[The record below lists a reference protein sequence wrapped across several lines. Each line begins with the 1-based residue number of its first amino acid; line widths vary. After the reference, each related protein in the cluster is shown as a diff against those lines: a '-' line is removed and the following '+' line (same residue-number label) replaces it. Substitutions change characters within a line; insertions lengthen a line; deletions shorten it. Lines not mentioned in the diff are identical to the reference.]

1 MYRNALV
8 LMLAAA
14 PMMAQQTPPAPPAP
28 PAQPAPAAAPTPAAK
43 PMYAP
48 DDMDRAEAK
57 AARAYAQ
64 DARTEA
70 QKARAAERAAD
81 ADARASE
88 LATERAAERAYAQE
102 ARAATLPALAKSFN
116 FDVRPMAAPMAQF
129 APMAPM
135 APVVAP
141 MALKFGDGFGEGFG
155 KGFGPAVNGGYS
167 PRAPE
172 GWSPQDPADSAWRQA
187 QQAMNRGDYR
197 RAASLFKDI
206 PTKQPNSV
214 YASDALYWEAFSLYR
229 VGGTTELQ
237 DALVV
242 LDQRKNKY
250 PSGRTRGD
258 ADPALATRIAGVL
271 SARGLGDKDLVKRAL
286 TEGSGTCDS
295 EDQSVRAEAL
305 NALRQTDPDEA
316 LNQAKKILGRKDE
329 CSVQLRRTALWMIGN
344 KKDATA
350 TATVI
355 SVAKNDP
362 SVDLRADAT
371 SFLGSMG
378 NDEALAA
385 LEELTKSDEDRVQR
399 AAVRALT
406 TFPNPRARTAMH
418 ALIENNSGNEQL
430 RMTALDAFG
439 SDRSTLDDATWLRSI
454 YPKVDNLRV
463 KGRIV
468 LAVARIGG
476 EQNEQWLMSL
486 AKNEDESVDVRQNAL
501 RYVSRTA
508 DIASLIKFYDGVS
521 ARPLREEIISAL
533 GGRKE
538 PEATD
543 KLIDIAKN
551 GTDPQVRR
559 DAINTLTRKNDPRT
573 TKLLLDLI
581 SGDASGRKP

>member
-1 MYRNALV
+1 MYRNTLV

-28 PAQPAPAAAPTPAAK
+28 PATATAPARPTPAPAAKPAYDA
-43 PMYAP
+43 
-48 DDMDRAEAK
+48 DRAEAQ
-57 AARAYAQ
+57 AA
-64 DARTEA
+64 
-70 QKARAAERAAD
+70 
-81 ADARASE
+81 
-88 LATERAAERAYAQE
+88 RAYAQE
-102 ARAATLPALAKSFN
+102 AREYDRAAAQEARAAAMPRLGGSFN
-116 FDVRPMAAPMAQF
+116 LDVRPA
-129 APMAPM
+129 
-135 APVVAP
+135 VAP
-141 MALKFGDGFGEGFG
+141 MSQLSVTTTMSPMSLSPGQGFGEGMG
-155 KGFGPAVNGGYS
+155 KGFGPAFGDSYS
-167 PRAPE
+167 SRAPQ
-172 GWSPQDPADSAWRQA
+172 GWAPQDPADSAWRQA

-237 DALVV
+237 DALAV
-242 LDQRKNKY
+242 LDQRKSKY

-316 LNQAKKILGRKDE
+316 LNQAKKILGRKDD
-329 CSVQLRRTALWMIGN
+329 CSVQLRRSALWMIAN
-344 KKDATA
+344 KKDAAA
-350 TATVI
+350 TATLVG
-355 SVAKNDP
+355 VAKNDP
-362 SVDLRADAT
+362 SMELRAEAT
-371 SFLGSMG
+371 GFLGSMG
-378 NDEALAA
+378 SDEALAA
-385 LEELTKSDEDRVQR
+385 LEELTKADDERVQR

-406 TFPNPRARTAMH
+406 TFPNPRARSAMH
-418 ALIENNSGNEQL
+418 ALIENNSANEQL

-439 SDRSTLDDATWLRSI
+439 SDRSTLDDAVWLRSI
-454 YPKVDNLRV
+454 YTKVDNP
-463 KGRIV
+463 RIKARIAS
-468 LAVARIGG
+468 AVARIGG

-486 AKNEDESVDVRQNAL
+486 VKNEDESVDVRQNAL
-501 RYVSRTA
+501 RYVARTA

-521 ARPLREEIISAL
+521 ARPLREEIINAL
-533 GGRKE
+533 GSRKE

-543 KLIDIAKN
+543 KLIEIAKS

-559 DAINTLTRKNDPRT
+559 DALNTLVRKNDPRT
-573 TKLLLDLI
+573 TKLLLDLLN
-581 SGDASGRKP
+581 GDSQGKKP

>member
-28 PAQPAPAAAPTPAAK
+28 PATATAPARPAPAAKPAYPA
-43 PMYAP
+43 
-48 DDMDRAEAK
+48 DDADRAEAK

-64 DARTEA
+64 EAREYD
-70 QKARAAERAAD
+70 RAA
-81 ADARASE
+81 
-88 LATERAAERAYAQE
+88 AQE
-102 ARAATLPALAKSFN
+102 ARAAAMPRLGGSFN
-116 FDVRPMAAPMAQF
+116 LDVRPAIAPMAQLSVTTTVS
-129 APMAPM
+129 PMT
-135 APVVAP
+135 VT
-141 MALKFGDGFGEGFG
+141 LGQGFGEGVG
-155 KGFGPAVNGGYS
+155 KGFGPAFGDSYS
-167 PRAPE
+167 SRAPQ
-172 GWSPQDPADSAWRQA
+172 GWAPQDPADSAWRQA

-197 RAASLFKDI
+197 RAAGLFKDI
-206 PTKQPNSV
+206 PVKQPNSV

-237 DALVV
+237 DALAV

-316 LNQAKKILGRKDE
+316 LNQAKKILGRKDD
-329 CSVQLRRTALWMIGN
+329 CSVQLRRSALWMIAN
-344 KKDATA
+344 KKDAAA
-350 TATVI
+350 TTTLVG
-355 SVAKNDP
+355 VAKSDP
-362 SVDLRADAT
+362 SMDLRAEAT
-371 SFLGSMG
+371 GFLGSMSS
-378 NDEALAA
+378 DEALAA
-385 LEELTKSDEDRVQR
+385 LEELTKADDERVQR

-406 TFPNPRARTAMH
+406 TFPNPRARSAMH
-418 ALIENNSGNEQL
+418 ALIENNSASEQL
-430 RMTALDAFG
+430 RGTALDAFS
-439 SDRSTLDDATWLRSI
+439 SDRSTLEDAAWLRSI
-454 YPKVDNLRV
+454 YAKVDNP
-463 KGRIV
+463 RIKARIAS
-468 LAVARIGG
+468 AVARIGG

-486 AKNEDESVDVRQNAL
+486 VKNEDESVDVRQNAL
-501 RYVSRTA
+501 RYVARTA

-521 ARPLREEIISAL
+521 ARPLREEIINAL
-533 GGRKE
+533 GNRKE

-543 KLIDIAKN
+543 KLIDIAKS

-573 TKLLLDLI
+573 TKLLLELI
-581 SGDASGRKP
+581 GGDASGKKP